1 MENLMLPH
9 DVRSA
14 FATLKHLRTQV
25 GEHQEARAQYF
36 FAIALL
42 FLGSVLTWALM
53 PVVPDLAK
61 EGVGSS
67 LLAVAAGALAYAAI
81 LIGFVVNLMLFSG
94 KIESPQGYSPEEL
107 NLIIPRLRYILYSQM
122 VTLFA
127 AIGLSAMTLLG
138 SLVIAAGVDRIALGP
153 VLFLSGGFAFLCVV
167 RTALLPLQ
175 IYELHET
182 SFSSMAALSKKIA
195 KAKHANR
202 SHEED

>member
-1 MENLMLPH
+1 MLPH
-9 DVRSA
+9 DIKSA
-14 FATLKHLRTQV
+14 FATLRHLRAHV
-25 GEHQEARAQYF
+25 GKHQEVRAQF
-36 FAIALL
+36 LFALMLL
-42 FLGSVLTWALM
+42 ALGSLLTWALI
-53 PVVPDLAK
+53 PVVPDIAND
-61 EGVGSS
+61 GVSSS

-94 KIESPQGYSPEEL
+94 RIENPQGYSPEEL
-107 NLIIPRLRYILYSQM
+107 SLIIPRLRYLLYSQM

-138 SLVIAAGVDRIALGP
+138 SLVVAAGIDRLAIGP
-153 VLFLSGGFAFLCVV
+153 ILFLSGGFAFLCVV

-182 SFSSMAALSKKIA
+182 SFGSMAVLNRQAA
-195 KAKHANR
+195 KAKHSRR